1 MTAVAV
7 SRSVSGRVARLVLA
21 RPDVRNAFDD
31 ALIAELTA
39 SVRDLEGDRDLRV
52 LVLSGEG
59 KAFCAGADLAW
70 MGRMV
75 SYSHADNRRDS
86 EALAKLFAAL
96 DAFPRPVVGRIHGAA
111 LGGGAGLVAVC
122 DVAIAAEGTLFG
134 TTEVRLGIVPAV
146 IGPYVVRKIG
156 ESAAR
161 RWFLTG
167 DRFPASEALRVGL
180 VHRVVPPEAL
190 DAAVDE
196 TVASLLSG
204 GPEALAVA
212 KELARTVG
220 RIPLAEAVPLTV
232 ETIAARRVS
241 AEGQEG
247 MRAFL
252 SRRDPSWKGGAA

>member
-1 MTAVAV
+1 MI
-7 SRSVSGRVARLVLA
+7 RLHQVVQLG
-21 RPDVRNAFDD
+21 VR
-31 ALIAELTA
+31 
-39 SVRDLEGDRDLRV
+39 
-52 LVLSGEG
+52 
-59 KAFCAGADLAW
+59 
-70 MGRMV
+70 
-75 SYSHADNRRDS
+75 RR
-86 EALAKLFAAL
+86 
-96 DAFPRPVVGRIHGAA
+96 
-111 LGGGAGLVAVC
+111 LG
-122 DVAIAAEGTLFG
+122 
-134 TTEVRLGIVPAV
+134 RLGIVPAV

-161 RWFLTG
+161 HWFLTG

-252 SRRDPSWKGGAA
+252 SRRDPSWKGGARLSRWGGDP